1 MRKIY
6 KAKAKLTL
14 SPALDPMASKRK
26 QRLQLD
32 SILVLHL
39 ASNQNMT
46 VLTVLGRG
54 ETQKKNYKTNNRER
68 AKIEANQAWDY
79 AHSTRL
85 VRRFYFPCLVRPIY
99 FFHLLRSLFPGYP
112 SLPYLDGIAMPLH
125 VTCTWISGIARSR
138 LFLSSESTKDLRD
151 FR

>member
-39 ASNQNMT
+39 ASNQSMT
-46 VLTVLGRG
+46 VLIVLGRG

-68 AKIEANQAWDY
+68 AKIEVNQAWDY
-79 AHSTRL
+79 AHSTTL

-125 VTCTWISGIARSR
+125 VTCTSISGIARSR